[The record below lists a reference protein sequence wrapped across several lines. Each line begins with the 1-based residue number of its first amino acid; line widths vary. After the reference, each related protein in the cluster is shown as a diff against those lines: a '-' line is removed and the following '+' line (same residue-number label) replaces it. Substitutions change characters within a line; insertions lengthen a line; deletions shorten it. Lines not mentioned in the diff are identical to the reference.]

1 MDLYLIRHAVAFGR
15 DRESWPDDAD
25 RPLTPEGEAEFRPV
39 ARALEACIPNPD
51 IEMLLSS
58 PYSRAWRTAEILAEE
73 TSWPA
78 PAAFPAL
85 EPEVPPRK
93 VFAALRTY
101 EGLDSLALV
110 GHRPSLHE
118 IAAYLLTGHEDG
130 MNIGLKKGGA
140 ACLRFGG
147 PPEPGAGK
155 LRWLLTP
162 KILRVMEEEEA

>member
-1 MDLYLIRHAVAFGR
+1 MNLYLIRHAVAFGR

-25 RPLTPEGEAEFRPV
+25 RPLTPEGEEEFRPA
-39 ARALEACIPNPD
+39 ARALGGLIPNPGV
-51 IEMLLSS
+51 EMLLSS
-58 PYSRAWRTAEILAEE
+58 PYSRAWRTAEILAGE
-73 TSWPA
+73 TSCPA
-78 PAAFPAL
+78 PTVFPAL
-85 EPEVPPRK
+85 EPDVPPQK
-93 VFAALRTY
+93 VFAALGTY

-118 IAAYLLTGHEDG
+118 LAAYLLTGHEDG

-140 ACLRFGG
+140 ACLRFVG

-162 KILRVMEEEEA
+162 KTLRLVEGA